1 MEDETKRWTAK
12 LKSTLVPDII
22 PGKTTVAALLSS
34 TDPFLILGSRFLDSL
49 TGRQLGM
56 HATIKKPPQAYVCGG
71 LRARVSVRWRCLS
84 ELRGA
89 ALGLPVEAAC

>member
-56 HATIKKPPQAYVCGG
+56 HATIKNPRRLMSA
-71 LRARVSVRWRCLS
+71 
-84 ELRGA
+84 GA
-89 ALGLPVEAAC
+89 